1 MNKIICPI
9 DFSETS
15 LNALEYAVEV
25 ARKFHSNITL
35 IHVFTESDFNKLLG
49 EKSIGKTFKERL
61 NMADV
66 KLEGIVSRINEDYKQ
81 DGVNCDYQLVLGD
94 LIDNL
99 LEQFRNGYDLCVM
112 GTTGISKSN
121 DIFWG
126 SNTEEVIEKA
136 KIPTL
141 CIPKDASF
149 EGFRKIVYASDFM
162 SEDRKAIQ
170 EVISFATMFDA
181 RISVLHINVKNND
194 REYKEFVSDLRSFI
208 QYEKI
213 NFVNK
218 EFKDE
223 IGLGIEEYMEEENSD
238 LLMVFRKS
246 RGFVGSMLHK
256 SLTRTLSYSMNK
268 PLFVLKFS

>member
-1 MNKIICPI
+1 MNKIICPV
-9 DFSETS
+9 DFSDTS
-15 LNALEYAVEV
+15 LNALEYAVEI
-25 ARKFHSNITL
+25 ARKFHSHLTL
-35 IHVFTESDFNKLLG
+35 IHVFTESDFNKLLD
-49 EKSIGKTFKERL
+49 EKSVSKTFKERL

-66 KLEGIVSRINEDYKQ
+66 KLEGIVKRMNEDYKK
-81 DGVNCDYQLVLGD
+81 DGVSCEYKLELGD
-94 LIDNL
+94 LMDNL
-99 LEQFRNGYDLCVM
+99 LKEFKNGYNLCVM
-112 GTTGISKSN
+112 GTTGISRSN
-121 DIFWG
+121 DMFWG

-141 CIPKDASF
+141 CIPIEASF

-162 SEDRKAIQ
+162 AEDKKAIQ

-208 QYEKI
+208 QYQKI

-246 RGFVGSMLHK
+246 RGFLGDMFHK
-256 SLTRTLSYSMNK
+256 SLTSTLSYSMSK